1 MRTRGTHPAT
11 TTDPTGPA
19 APTPET
25 HLRELDH
32 RSSDGIDVR
41 LLWDPRTNHVSIA
54 VTDEG
59 TGAILAYPVDAAEA
73 LAAFHHPYA
82 YAIHALP

>member
-1 MRTRGTHPAT
+1 MRTSRISSTT
-11 TTDPTGPA
+11 TTDPGGPTA
-19 APTPET
+19 QTPET

-32 RSSDGIDVR
+32 RSGDGTDVR

-54 VTDEG
+54 VTDER
-59 TGAILAYPVDAAEA
+59 TGAVLAYPVDGSEA
-73 LAAFHHPYA
+73 MTAFHHPYA